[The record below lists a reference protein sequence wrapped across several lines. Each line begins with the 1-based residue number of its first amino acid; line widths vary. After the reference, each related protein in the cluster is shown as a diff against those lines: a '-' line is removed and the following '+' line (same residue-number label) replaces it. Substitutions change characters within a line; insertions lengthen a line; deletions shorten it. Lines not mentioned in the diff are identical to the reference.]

1 MTDAE
6 AHEYVVRTDAFIDS
20 FFGLLTK
27 TEPINQHA
35 GRQLVAIAK
44 TIDAVDYID
53 LCNLATLNEVM
64 HGALLDAI
72 EVKLMC
78 IGAGP
83 TLDYAD
89 ATDFFAE
96 LQSSIDA
103 GLKRTRH

>member
-1 MTDAE
+1 DAE
-6 AHEYVVRTDAFIDS
+6 AHEYVVRTDAFIDDI
-20 FFGLLTK
+20 FELLTN
-27 TEPINQHA
+27 TQPVNPNA
-35 GRQLVAIAK
+35 GSSWWRIAK

-64 HGALLDAI
+64 KGALLDAI

-89 ATDFFAE
+89 APAFFAE
-96 LQSSIDA
+96 FQSTIET